1 MGSRKGSY
9 KTSSIKSPRHS
20 RERTGRCM
28 GYLQLIEILIPV
40 VREVDKINPGVR
52 VCLELA
58 MHERA
63 TCKENDIDFIIPR

>member
-1 MGSRKGSY
+1 
-9 KTSSIKSPRHS
+9 
-20 RERTGRCM
+20 M